1 MKYVRFAPIVS
12 LLALV
17 LCAALLIGCGA
28 GHPTIRSITVSPSK
42 ANGTVNSGTVVFT
55 ATGNFTDNTS
65 RQLTVVD
72 GLSWTTSNAA
82 IATIDDGGAA
92 SCKSLGTVTITAT
105 APQDLKITVG
115 SGVSNTSTK
124 ISGTAQ
130 LVCQ

>member
-17 LCAALLIGCGA
+17 VCAALLIGCGA
-28 GHPTIRSITVSPSK
+28 GHATIRSITVSPSK

-65 RQLTVVD
+65 RQLNVVD
-72 GLSWTTSNAA
+72 GLDWTTSSAT

-92 SCKSLGTVTITAT
+92 SCKSLGTATITAT
-105 APQDLKITVG
+105 APQDLNITVG
-115 SGVSNTSTK
+115 NGVNNSSTK